1 MTAPTDRVLSRA
13 GRGLAE
19 LTLNR
24 PEALNA
30 LSLEMIDGLAAA
42 LDGWRDDTDVAIV
55 LLTGAGGRGLC
66 AGGDVRGLSAQIRAG
81 EADEV
86 AAFFRREYALNAM
99 IHEYTTPIVVFAD
112 GITMGGGIG
121 LAGHAAV
128 RVVTER
134 SALAMPE
141 TRIGL
146 TPDVGGSWLAAHAP
160 GRLGEYIA
168 LTGATMDAA
177 DSIIAGFA
185 DLFVPSDRLDDLQV
199 ALAAAAERAV
209 GDERRLDR
217 ADVVALVESFSEQ
230 PPPAPFDTD
239 RTWIDEA
246 FAADTVAQIIGRLRA
261 RPEAAASTCADAL
274 ETLSPTSLAVS
285 LAAVRRAR
293 ALPNLRTALEQEYGL
308 VLWFAATQPDLVEGI
323 RAQLID
329 KDRSPKW
336 MPASIGELAPDV
348 AETALSYRPTPALW
362 S

>member
-30 LSLEMIDGLAAA
+30 LSLDMIDGLAAA

-141 TRIGL
+141 TRIGF
-146 TPDVGGSWLAAHAP
+146 TPDVGGTWLLARAP
-160 GRLGEYIA
+160 
-168 LTGATMDAA
+168 
-177 DSIIAGFA
+177 
-185 DLFVPSDRLDDLQV
+185 RLDS
-199 ALAAAAERAV
+199 
-209 GDERRLDR
+209 R
-217 ADVVALVESFSEQ
+217 ADAKAKRESCSNGCSS
-230 PPPAPFDTD
+230 ATK
-239 RTWIDEA
+239 TWWAYSAGPI
-246 FAADTVAQIIGRLRA
+246 A
-261 RPEAAASTCADAL
+261 RG
-274 ETLSPTSLAVS
+274 
-285 LAAVRRAR
+285 VR
-293 ALPNLRTALEQEYGL
+293 P
-308 VLWFAATQPDLVEGI
+308 I
-323 RAQLID
+323 R
-329 KDRSPKW
+329 
-336 MPASIGELAPDV
+336 
-348 AETALSYRPTPALW
+348 
-362 S
+362 

>member
-1 MTAPTDRVLSRA
+1 MTALTDRVRF
-13 GRGLAE
+13 GVQRGLGV
-19 LTLNR
+19 LTLHR

-30 LSLEMIDGLAAA
+30 LSLDMIDGLAAA
-42 LDGWRDDTDVAIV
+42 LAQWQGDPEVAIV

-66 AGGDVRGLSAQIRAG
+66 AGGDVRALSAQIQAG
-81 EADEV
+81 DTDAV
-86 AAFFRREYALNAM
+86 TAFFTREYALNAK
-99 IHEYTTPIVVFAD
+99 IHEYGTPIVALAD

-177 DSIIAGFA
+177 DSIVAGFA
-185 DLFVPSDRLDDLQV
+185 DLFVPSARLDDLRL
-199 ALAAAAERAV
+199 ALESAAARAV
-209 GDERRLDR
+209 AEERRLDR
-217 ADVVALVESFSEQ
+217 AAVMALVETFSEQ
-230 PPPAPFDTD
+230 PAPAPFDTD
-239 RTWIDEA
+239 RAWIDDA
-246 FAADTVAQIIGRLRA
+246 FAADTVLQIIARLRA
-261 RPEAAASTCADAL
+261 RPEAAASTCAALL

-293 ALPNLRTALEQEYGL
+293 ELPDLRAALSQEYGL
-308 VLWFAATQPDLVEGI
+308 VLWFAETQPDLIEGI

-329 KDRSPKW
+329 KDHSPRW
-336 MPASIGELAPDV
+336 APATLAELPEGLAD
-348 AETALSYRPTPALW
+348 TALSYQPTPTLW